1 MVTNDDRC
9 TVCTYSVFHNMFQKR
24 IILCKNLLRH
34 TVVSILVGDLP
45 RKNCSLADCDLHFFL
60 AYEPLK
66 ILKGSKD
73 AGKCMSCFLVQT
85 LSVKIHCF
93 HKGVGFV

>member
-9 TVCTYSVFHNMFQKR
+9 TIV
-24 IILCKNLLRH
+24 H

-85 LSVKIHCF
+85 QSVKIHCF

>member
-9 TVCTYSVFHNMFQKR
+9 TLQGVLTTNKLVEVCKVLDTLYYLK
-24 IILCKNLLRH
+24 L
-34 TVVSILVGDLP
+34 GDLP
-45 RKNCSLADCDLHFFL
+45 RKNCSLLDCDLHFFL

-73 AGKCMSCFLVQT
+73 AGKCMSCFLV
-85 LSVKIHCF
+85 
-93 HKGVGFV
+93 